1 MSQQSGELK
10 RVLGFKDLFAQAAG
24 HIIGVGIMTLLGSG
38 IALTGRSIPF
48 SFIISAIIVIG
59 YSLPYIF
66 ICSVARVNGG
76 YYTCISMLVDK
87 RLCGLNAI
95 MNVIG
100 NLTLGMYAISLAS
113 YFISFFGVG
122 NEKLIAAVAL
132 TLIFAINVVGVE
144 KMALVQ
150 NLVVPLVC
158 VALALFVGFGLP
170 AVQADYFAPESFMT
184 GGVTGFL
191 QAGGLLV
198 YAIAGASTVASMSGE
213 AKNPTRDVPRAI
225 IAATLAM
232 CVLYALVSVVAAGVL
247 PVDQVANQ
255 NLALVAQAVLPRPL
269 YVFFMVCGSMLALVS
284 VLNAQFSMGTRP
296 MLQACRDGWFPK
308 KLAYVHPK
316 FGTPTILLGILY
328 AVGMITIVSGVSI
341 GTITNLCVIAN
352 TLSILITCIGVVNL
366 PKVCPTGWA
375 KSKFHVSKKALVAI
389 SVYASVAQVIS
400 ILLNL
405 SQLSPLFIA
414 GNLVVVVVAFV
425 FAFARYKYTDIEKS
439 YFELGCDE
447 EA

>member
-1 MSQQSGELK
+1 MAQQSGELK

-24 HIIGVGIMTLLGSG
+24 HIIGVGIMTLLGSA

-48 SFIISAIIVIG
+48 SFIISAVIVIG

-76 YYTCISMLVDK
+76 YYTCIAMLVDK

-95 MNVIG
+95 MNVVS

-113 YFISFFGVG
+113 YFISFFGIG
-122 NEKLIAAVAL
+122 NEKIIAAVAL
-132 TLIFAINVVGVE
+132 TLIFVINIVGVE

-158 VALALFVGFGLP
+158 IALALFVGFGLP
-170 AVQADYFAPESFMT
+170 NIQPDYFSDGFVT
-184 GGVTGFL
+184 GGVTGFF

-213 AKNPTRDVPRAI
+213 AKNPTRDIPRAI

-247 PVDQVANQ
+247 PVEQVANQ
-255 NLALVAQAVLPRPL
+255 NLALVAEAVLPRPL

-308 KLAYVHPK
+308 RLGYIHPK
-316 FGTPTILLGILY
+316 FGTPTILLTILY
-328 AVGMITIVSGVSI
+328 AVGMLTIISGVSI

-375 KSKFHVSKKALVAI
+375 KSKFHVSRKALVAI
-389 SVYASVAQVIS
+389 SVYASIAQVVS
-400 ILLNL
+400 IALNL

-414 GNLVVVVVAFV
+414 DNVVVVIIAVV
-425 FAFARYKYTDIEKS
+425 FALARYKYTDIEKS
-439 YFELGCDE
+439 YFELGTDE